1 MREIAPLHP
10 DAMRILAT
18 IAELEQGI
26 VPPVPVSMMRALAKA
41 RNRRLAAEP
50 PAVGRV
56 EDRIVETG
64 GRRVPIRFYHPHTA
78 PGGTVAAY
86 IHAHGG
92 GFVVGD
98 LDMADTVCRTICR
111 DAGVAVV
118 SVDYGLAPEHK
129 FPHGLDDVIA
139 MTRWVA
145 ANGAGLG
152 IDPGR
157 LAIGGDSAGGNLAAV
172 TSLALVGELGSA
184 LRYQVLVYPV
194 TDLTC
199 SEPSYR
205 DLGTGYPLTE
215 ARMRA
220 YIGMYLTDAAQ
231 VTDGR
236 ASPLL
241 APSLEGQPPAL
252 VILAGLDPLRDE
264 GAAYARRLTEA
275 GTAAEVVEV
284 PDHPH
289 GFLGWTRDADAARRM
304 LTLIAE
310 RLKNALAV

>member
-64 GRRVPIRFYHPHTA
+64 GRRVPIRLYHPHTA

-129 FPHGLDDVIA
+129 FPHGLEDVIA